1 MLLMKN
7 MDNLTNNFSTLNFKA
22 KPIMPS
28 KVMKKVAGEY
38 FPINA
43 HVIEMSYSDVND
55 AKALETIKDKWA
67 KSQFAAMICSNY
79 TSPHRKVYAITTQT
93 QDFANPV
100 PEKIMGLADFILKG
114 ENANLRFLQA
124 DPDII
129 NANNRAILGVGK
141 SLMKGVVENLK
152 LLGFKTMDLFAEQRV
167 KPFYKKVFP
176 AIQDKES
183 TMENYT
189 NLILNI
195 K

>member
-7 MDNLTNNFSTLNFKA
+7 MDNLINNFSTLNFKA

-38 FPINA
+38 FPKDA
-43 HVIEMSYSDVND
+43 HIIEMSYSDLND

-79 TSPHRKVYAITTQT
+79 TFPQRKVYAITTQT

-124 DPDII
+124 DPNII
-129 NANNRAILGVGK
+129 NSTDRTILGVGK
-141 SLMKGVVENLK
+141 NLLLGLVENFK
-152 LLGFKTMDLFAEQRV
+152 SSGIKTMDLFAEQRV

-176 AIQDKES
+176 TIKDKES
-183 TMENYT
+183 TMDSYT
-189 NLILNI
+189 NLILDI
-195 K
+195 